1 MAGRATSAPP
11 QLPERLAAGPR
22 RRARSPGAPER
33 HLLGSVPAAQ
43 TLARVIRPCYGPH
56 GRQKLLV
63 TAGGSTVFTGYAAAI
78 LRALELEHPA
88 ARLLREAAHAQAEG
102 PGDGAAF
109 VVLLAEALLR
119 QAEHLLR
126 AGLPRSQLRQAYAA
140 ATAETL
146 ALLPSLSIRSLGPLE
161 DPFWALYSVMN
172 THAAP
177 QMDYLAK
184 LVAHACWATKE
195 LDGSFHRERVGV
207 CTLRGGRLE
216 DSCLL
221 PGLALSASP
230 CGQVTTVLS
239 GARVALFACT
249 FGPAS
254 PQAPATARLSSPEDL
269 TKFRKGN
276 EQLIDEQV
284 AQLANACINV
294 AVVWG
299 DVEEKTLAQADNYG
313 IMVIQAR
320 AHRDVVYLSGVLD
333 TPLMPYLLPPLQPGK
348 CQRVYEQELGEGLAV
363 VFEWESSGTPALT
376 LVLRGATAEG
386 LRSAA
391 QAVYHGIDA
400 YSQLCQDPRLL
411 PGAGATEMAL
421 AKILSEK
428 GSRLEGPNGPAF
440 LAFAQALR
448 SLPETLAENAGLLV
462 SEVMA
467 ELSCAHQAGNF
478 LVGVG
483 AEGII
488 NVAEEEVWDTLV
500 AKAQGLRAVADV
512 VLQLV
517 SVDEIVVAKRS
528 PANQQDLNPVPK
540 KARERPSPLK
550 KSTPPK
556 A

>member
-1 MAGRATSAPP
+1 MARRATSAPP
-11 QLPERLAAGPR
+11 QLPERLAPGR
-22 RRARSPGAPER
+22 RRRPRSPGAQER
-33 HLLGSVPAAQ
+33 HLLSGVPAAQ

-63 TAGGSTVFTGYAAAI
+63 TARGSTVFTGYAAAI

-88 ARLLREAAHAQAEG
+88 ARLLREAAHTQAESC
-102 PGDGAAF
+102 GDGAAF

-140 ATAETL
+140 ATAEAL
-146 ALLPSLSIRSLGPLE
+146 ALLPSLAVRSLGPLQ

-172 THAAP
+172 THTAS
-177 QMDYLAK
+177 QMDNLTK

-195 LDGSFHRERVGV
+195 LDGSFRRERVGV

-221 PGLALSASP
+221 PGLALCAKP
-230 CGQVTTVLS
+230 CGQVISVLS
-239 GARVALFACT
+239 GARVALFVCA

-254 PQAPATARLSSPEDL
+254 PNAPATARLSSPDDL

-276 EQLIDEQV
+276 EQLIEKQV
-284 AQLANACINV
+284 AQLVAAGINV

-299 DVEEKTLAQADNYG
+299 DIDENTLTQADKYG
-313 IMVIQAR
+313 IMVVQAR
-320 AHRDVVYLSGVLD
+320 SRRDMVHLSEVLG
-333 TPLMPYLLPPLQPGK
+333 TPLMPYLLPPLTPGQ
-348 CQRVYEQELGEGLAV
+348 CQRVYLQELGEGLTV
-363 VFEWESSGTPALT
+363 VFEWECSGTPALT

-386 LRSAA
+386 LKGAE

-400 YSQLCQDPRLL
+400 YFQLCQDPRLL

-428 GSRLEGPNGPAF
+428 GSKLEGPNGPAF
-440 LAFAQALR
+440 LAFAQALQ
-448 SLPETLAENAGLLV
+448 SLPETLAENAGLVV

-467 ELSCAHQAGNF
+467 EMSGAHQAGNF

-488 NVAEEEVWDTLV
+488 NVAEEEVWDTLA
-500 AKAQGLRAVADV
+500 AKVQGLRVVADV

-517 SVDEIVVAKRS
+517 SVDEIIVAKKS
-528 PANQQDLNPVPK
+528 PMSQQDLNPLPK
-540 KARERPSPLK
+540 KAREHPSPVK
-550 KSTPPK
+550 KSTP
-556 A
+556 

>member
-1 MAGRATSAPP
+1 MASRATSAPL
-11 QLPERLAAGPR
+11 QLPECLGPGPR
-22 RRARSPGAPER
+22 RRARSPGAQER
-33 HLLGSVPAAQ
+33 HLLSSVPAAQ

-63 TAGGSTVFTGYAAAI
+63 TARGTNVFTGYAAAI
-78 LRALELEHPA
+78 LRALKLEHPA
-88 ARLLREAAHAQAEG
+88 ARLLREAAHTQAESS
-102 PGDGAAF
+102 GDGAAF
-109 VVLLAEALLR
+109 VVLLAEALLQ

-172 THAAP
+172 THTAS
-177 QMDYLAK
+177 QMDYLTK

-195 LDGSFHRERVGV
+195 LDGSLHRERVGV

-221 PGLALSASP
+221 PGLALCANP
-230 CGQVTTVLS
+230 CGQVTAVLT
-239 GARVALFACT
+239 GARVALFVCA
-249 FGPAS
+249 FGPAR
-254 PQAPATARLSSPEDL
+254 PNAPATARLSSPDDL
-269 TKFRKGN
+269 SKFRKRN
-276 EQLIDEQV
+276 EQLIEKQV
-284 AQLANACINV
+284 AQLETACINV

-299 DVEEKTLAQADNYG
+299 DIDENTLTKADKYG

-320 AHRDVVYLSGVLD
+320 SRTDIVYLSEVLG
-333 TPLMPYLLPPLQPGK
+333 TPLMPYLLPPLKPGK
-348 CQRVYEQELGEGLAV
+348 CQRVYQQELGEGSV
-363 VFEWESSGTPALT
+363 VIFEWECAGTPALS

-386 LRSAA
+386 LKSAE

-400 YSQLCQDPRLL
+400 YFQLCQDPRLI

-428 GSRLEGPNGPAF
+428 GSKLEGPNGPAF
-440 LAFAQALR
+440 LAFAQALQ
-448 SLPETLAENAGLLV
+448 SLPETLAENAGLVV

-467 ELSCAHQAGNF
+467 EMSCAHQAGNF
-478 LVGVG
+478 LIGVG

-488 NVAEEEVWDTLV
+488 NVAKEEVWDTLV
-500 AKAQGLRAVADV
+500 AKAQGLRVVTDVA
-512 VLQLV
+512 LQLLN
-517 SVDEIVVAKRS
+517 VDEIVARKS
-528 PANQQDLNPVPK
+528 PTNQQDLNPVHQ
-540 KARERPSPLK
+540 KARERPSPVK
-550 KSTPPK
+550 KSTPWNN
-556 A
+556 